1 MTTPIRILIISL
13 ILLALVILA
22 LLALMGKLDRWYSW
36 SQADNDKPSE
46 QRIKRWRKVFAIE
59 ILLALPIIVTSNVSD
74 VIDNIASFLF
84 FALVVATA
92 VIEHTWVRKV

>member
-1 MTTPIRILIISL
+1 
-13 ILLALVILA
+13 
-22 LLALMGKLDRWYSW
+22 MGKLDRWYSW

>member
-22 LLALMGKLDRWYSW
+22 LLALMCKLDRWYSW

-59 ILLALPIIVTSNVSD
+59 ILLALAIIVASNVSD

>member
-13 ILLALVILA
+13 ILLAFVITA

-74 VIDNIASFLF
+74 VIDNIASYAF
-84 FALVVATA
+84 FALVVTTA

>member
-1 MTTPIRILIISL
+1 MTTSTHILIITLICL
-13 ILLALVILA
+13 ILISLS
-22 LLALMGKLDRWYSW
+22 LLTIMGKLDRWYSW

-59 ILLALPIIVTSNVSD
+59 ILLALAIIVTSNVSD
-74 VIDNIASFLF
+74 IIDNIASYLF

-92 VIEHTWVRKV
+92 VIEHNWVRKV

>member
-59 ILLALPIIVTSNVSD
+59 ILLALAIIVASNVSD

>member
-13 ILLALVILA
+13 ILLAFVITA

-59 ILLALPIIVTSNVSD
+59 ILLALAIIVTSNVSD
-74 VIDNIASFLF
+74 IIDNIASYLF

>member
-22 LLALMGKLDRWYSW
+22 LLTLMGKLDRWYHW

-59 ILLALPIIVTSNVSD
+59 ILLALAIIVASNVSD
-74 VIDNIASFLF
+74 VIDNIASYAF
-84 FALVVATA
+84 FALVVTTA

>member
-1 MTTPIRILIISL
+1 MTTPIHILIISL

-22 LLALMGKLDRWYSW
+22 LLALMGKLDRWYHW

-59 ILLALPIIVTSNVSD
+59 ILLALAIIVTSNVSD
-74 VIDNIASFLF
+74 VIDNIASYAF
-84 FALVVATA
+84 FALVVTTA

>member
-1 MTTPIRILIISL
+1 
-13 ILLALVILA
+13 
-22 LLALMGKLDRWYSW
+22 MGKLDRWYSW

-59 ILLALPIIVTSNVSD
+59 ILLALAIIVTSNVSD
-74 VIDNIASFLF
+74 IIDNIASYLF

-92 VIEHTWVRKV
+92 VIEHNWVRKV

>member
-13 ILLALVILA
+13 ILLAFVITA
-22 LLALMGKLDRWYSW
+22 LLALMGKLDRWYHW

-74 VIDNIASFLF
+74 VIDNIASYMF
-84 FALVVATA
+84 FALIVATA

>member
-1 MTTPIRILIISL
+1 MTTPIHILIISL

>member
-13 ILLALVILA
+13 ILLAFVITA
-22 LLALMGKLDRWYSW
+22 LLALMGKLDRWYHW
-36 SQADNDKPSE
+36 AQADNDKPSE
-46 QRIKRWRKVFAIE
+46 QSIKRWRKVFAIE
-59 ILLALPIIVTSNVSD
+59 ILLAIAIIVASNVSD
-74 VIDNIASFLF
+74 VIDNIASYAF

>member
-13 ILLALVILA
+13 ILLAFVITA

-59 ILLALPIIVTSNVSD
+59 ILLALAIIVASNVSD
-74 VIDNIASFLF
+74 VIDNIASYAF

>member
-13 ILLALVILA
+13 ILLAFVITA

-59 ILLALPIIVTSNVSD
+59 ILLALTIIVASNVSD
-74 VIDNIASFLF
+74 VIDNIASYAF

>member
-13 ILLALVILA
+13 ILLAFVITA

-59 ILLALPIIVTSNVSD
+59 ILLALTIIVASNVSD
-74 VIDNIASFLF
+74 VIDNIASYAF
-84 FALVVATA
+84 FAIVVTTA

>member
-1 MTTPIRILIISL
+1 
-13 ILLALVILA
+13 
-22 LLALMGKLDRWYSW
+22 MGKLDRWYYW

-59 ILLALPIIVTSNVSD
+59 ILLALAIIVASNVSD
-74 VIDNIASFLF
+74 VIDNIASYAF
-84 FALVVATA
+84 FALVVTTA

>member
-59 ILLALPIIVTSNVSD
+59 ILLALAIIVTSNVSD
-74 VIDNIASFLF
+74 IIDNIASYLF

-92 VIEHTWVRKV
+92 VIEHNWVRKV

>member
-13 ILLALVILA
+13 ILLAFVITA

-59 ILLALPIIVTSNVSD
+59 ILLALAIIVASNVSD
-74 VIDNIASFLF
+74 IIDNIASYAF

>member
-46 QRIKRWRKVFAIE
+46 QRIARWRKVFAIE
-59 ILLALPIIVTSNVSD
+59 ILLVLAIIVASNVSD
-74 VIDNIASFLF
+74 VIDNIASYAF

-92 VIEHTWVRKV
+92 VIEHTWVRKA

>member
-13 ILLALVILA
+13 ILLAFVITA